1 MLAYIPD
8 QHWYIAAFF
17 QSRTFQHLSGGG
29 IWEFAKHVERVLHA
43 SLECQLHKKY
53 FTSFRGPTDCRALW
67 WSCASFFVATE
78 KGKTRILGLKTHSL
92 QFLTTSRPLRF
103 LFFFPSSPSF
113 FLCLCWPNC
122 FVSVTNFL
130 NLLTQEFC
138 STPKIFW
145 PYTMDFWIEENDPN
159 SPHFKV

>member
-43 SLECQLHKKY
+43 SLECQLHKST

-78 KGKTRILGLKTHSL
+78 KGKTRILGLKKHTLFAISHNIKI
-92 QFLTTSRPLRF
+92 FEVP
-103 LFFFPSSPSF
+103 FFFFSF
-113 FLCLCWPNC
+113 FPFFVFVPVLAQLFC
-122 FVSVTNFL
+122 FCDKFSSYI
-130 NLLTQEFC
+130 LTQGFF

-145 PYTMDFWIEENDPN
+145 PYIQWIFE
-159 SPHFKV
+159 

>member
-43 SLECQLHKKY
+43 SLECQLHKST

-78 KGKTRILGLKTHSL
+78 KGKRRIPGLKTHTLCNFSQHQDL
-92 QFLTTSRPLRF
+92 WGS
-103 LFFFPSSPSF
+103 LFFFSLLSF
-113 FLCLCWPNC
+113 CACVGPTVLFLWQIFFIYFDPRILFNPE
-122 FVSVTNFL
+122 
-130 NLLTQEFC
+130 NLLTLYNGFLNRGNE
-138 STPKIFW
+138 
-145 PYTMDFWIEENDPN
+145 PN